1 VSKSAGAMSAA
12 PGADVRLS
20 RLPPADDLDVAYLH
34 AGHIFVSRMPCRVT
48 TILGSCVAVGLWDPV
63 TRVGGLNHFLLP
75 QYTENGLSSPRFGN
89 VAIHKLIEAIVAAGG
104 RRKQFKAKLF
114 GGACVLQAFQRGSG
128 RLGERNV
135 HVARAVL
142 AEEGIPVCAEDV
154 EGERGRKLIF
164 QTHDGTAWVRSL

>member
-1 VSKSAGAMSAA
+1 MRGSGGAMSAA
-12 PGADVRLS
+12 SGADGKQS
-20 RLPPADDLDVAYLH
+20 RLPPADGLEAAYLH
-34 AGHIFVSRMPCRVT
+34 AGHIFVSRVPCRVT

-75 QYTENGLSSPRFGN
+75 QWTDNGLSTPRFGN
-89 VAIHKLIEAIVAAGG
+89 VAVHKLIEELVRLGG

-114 GGACVLQAFQRGSG
+114 GGACVLQAFQKGG
-128 RLGERNV
+128 GQLGGRNV
-135 HVARAVL
+135 QVARDVL
-142 AEEGIPVCAEDV
+142 DAEGIPVLAEDV